1 MNSKCAQSV
10 CWNIV
15 KLPVKS
21 LAKTGICTWHRSHQ
35 NLPWPFEK
43 N

>member
-1 MNSKCAQSV
+1 MNSKSAV
-10 CWNIV
+10 RMWNIV

-21 LAKTGICTWHRSHQ
+21 LLKTGICTWHRSHQ
-35 NLPWPFEK
+35 NLPWPSGK